1 MKRLNE
7 IARKTGL
14 SEKETRQFTKIG
26 FWSFIAF
33 VFMGIFGC
41 AKNGSN
47 KKPVELS
54 PSENNVNLP
63 SMEEI
68 AKEIEIERSTSP
80 IHEKA
85 EERSEDNCGPYPG
98 YPCGTKYYTVSV
110 RDFGIRA

>member
-41 AKNGSN
+41 ASAVKLE
-47 KKPVELS
+47 VI
-54 PSENNVNLP
+54 
-63 SMEEI
+63 MF
-68 AKEIEIERSTSP
+68 
-80 IHEKA
+80 
-85 EERSEDNCGPYPG
+85 
-98 YPCGTKYYTVSV
+98 KYYHLAQNMFRV
-110 RDFGIRA
+110 